1 MAKVTSV
8 VVSRTFDSLR
18 TAARSAARAFII
30 AIKYPSHFHASI
42 RLNARVGGERSRR
55 CAEIQERETRCLR
68 RKRRAYEPA
77 KYFPIPIN
85 FPLHHVFANILPDR
99 LTTSLKSF
107 RSKIIL
113 IAAPWKYAIAS
124 LSLMRQRKLKISK
137 NLKRFASIL
146 ATHRPVSKVSHHQI
160 VFPNNKNEWFL
171 DEKDAKIFALGTE
184 KVVVDSSSRFS
195 SPSSVSSVTGYRTT
209 RCAMDATGMDSST
222 SLHHFSSAKFASI
235 WIFIVHPR

>member
-124 LSLMRQRKLKISK
+124 LSLMRQRKLKINK
-137 NLKRFASIL
+137 NFKLIDRYRRF
-146 ATHRPVSKVSHHQI
+146 PVTRSSSAV
-160 VFPNNKNEWFL
+160 PNNKDEWFL

-184 KVVVDSSSRFS
+184 KVVVDSSSRFC

-222 SLHHFSSAKFASI
+222 SLHHFSSAKFARI

>member
-113 IAAPWKYAIAS
+113 IAAPWKYAITS
-124 LSLMRQRKLKISK
+124 LSLMRQRKLKINK
-137 NLKRFASIL
+137 NFKLIDRYRRF
-146 ATHRPVSKVSHHQI
+146 PVTRSSSAV
-160 VFPNNKNEWFL
+160 PNNKNEWFL

-222 SLHHFSSAKFASI
+222 SLHHFSSAKFARI